1 MAAGRSW
8 LASAD
13 AAERRKAACHIDSL
27 ADNPRAVGVELQ
39 GRTKIYRI
47 RSGDYR
53 IVYQVRD
60 DFLVILNIRVAH
72 RSEAYR

>member
-1 MAAGRSW
+1 
-8 LASAD
+8 
-13 AAERRKAACHIDSL
+13 
-27 ADNPRAVGVELQ
+27 VGVELQ

-60 DFLVILNIRVAH
+60 DFLVILNILVAH